1 MAANN
6 ILEISKVSKVFH
18 TRDKDV
24 EAIRRVDL
32 DVKEGEFI
40 SIIGA
45 SGCGKTTLL
54 RLIAGLEKDYGGDI
68 LLDGKRVEKA
78 GLDRGV
84 IFQDHRLLPWLTV
97 EENLTLGLE
106 GTKEELKAQ
115 VKEYLQKVDLV
126 NFEKVYPGQ
135 LSGGMAQRVSIARA
149 LMRHPR
155 ILLLDEPLG
164 ALDAL
169 TKMNMQVEISKI
181 WEEEKT
187 TMIMVTHDIDEAIFL
202 GDRVIVMKPRP
213 AQVDEIINIELPR
226 PRLRSSDDFAFYRN
240 KIINI
245 FNQSIVEY
253 AI

>member
-1 MAANN
+1 MGNT
-6 ILEISKVSKVFH
+6 ILEIKNVQKIFH
-18 TRDKDV
+18 TGDKDV
-24 EAIRRVDL
+24 EAIRNVNFN
-32 DVKEGEFI
+32 VEEGEFI

-54 RLIAGLEKDYGGDI
+54 RLIAGLEKNYGGDI

-97 EENLTLGLE
+97 EENLVLGLE
-106 GTKEELKAQ
+106 GKKEELREQ
-115 VKEYLQKVDLV
+115 VNIYLKKVDLE

-169 TKMNMQVEISKI
+169 TRMNMQTEIGRI
-181 WEEEKT
+181 REEEKT
-187 TMIMVTHDIDEAIFL
+187 TMIMVTHDIDEAIYL
-202 GDRVIVMKPRP
+202 GDRVVVMKPRP
-213 AQVDEIINIELPR
+213 AEVDQIINIEIPR
-226 PRLRSSDDFAFYRN
+226 PRLRSGEDFAFYRN
-240 KIINI
+240 SIINI
-245 FNQSIVEY
+245 FNHSIMDY